1 MELNVFFFLKMKKDV
16 IFFYDDFTIEEGL
29 QLMQKHR
36 FTAMPVVDH
45 DGIYLGTIN
54 EGDFLRYFLTHNDTA
69 PEHLMGTEVKHLL
82 REGFNPSVTVETPV
96 DEIFQHS
103 LNQNF
108 VPITDDRQIF
118 IGIVTRKTILAY
130 LLEEAKKYIP
140 LIQDQL

>member
-16 IFFYDDFTIEEGL
+16 IFFYDDFTIQEGL
-29 QLMQKHR
+29 QLMQKHQ

-54 EGDFLRYFLTHNDTA
+54 EGDFLRYFLTHNDIA
-69 PEHLMGTEVKHLL
+69 PDHLMDTEVKHLL

-140 LIQDQL
+140 LIEDQL

>member
-1 MELNVFFFLKMKKDV
+1 M
-16 IFFYDDFTIEEGL
+16 
-29 QLMQKHR
+29 
-36 FTAMPVVDH
+36 
-45 DGIYLGTIN
+45 
-54 EGDFLRYFLTHNDTA
+54 DTK
-69 PEHLMGTEVKHLL
+69 VKHLL

-140 LIQDQL
+140 LIEDQL